1 MTTTASN
8 TDRTS
13 EAHRSSEPILSVRD
27 LTITFPASRGG
38 RGGRQDGG
46 LTVLDALSL
55 EVHDGE
61 FVAVLG
67 PSGCGKST
75 LLRALGGLLDARAR
89 VEGTIAV
96 PSDASG
102 RRATAWMPQRDG
114 LLPWRRA
121 MANAM
126 VGAIAAGVP
135 RDRAK
140 PRAQHLF
147 KEFGLTGFERAWPH
161 ELSGG
166 MRQRLALLR
175 TCLAERPVLLLD
187 EPFGGLD
194 PVTRRRMNAWLATV
208 HLTEKAAAA
217 DAEVGDASKS
227 GSGVVLVTH
236 DIDEA
241 MTLADRIVV
250 LSDRPG
256 RVVHE
261 ARAQQRRGERYDRGA
276 LLSALDC

>member
-1 MTTTASN
+1 MTVRAGSSQ
-8 TDRTS
+8 TDTS
-13 EAHRSSEPILSVRD
+13 SGPVLGAQDLSVVFPPTRRD
-27 LTITFPASRGG
+27 AQPLR
-38 RGGRQDGG
+38 
-46 LTVLDALSL
+46 VLDSVTL
-55 EVHDGE
+55 EVGHGE

-75 LLRALGGLLDARAR
+75 LLRALGGLLDPRAQ
-89 VEGTIAV
+89 VSGTITMPIDGA
-96 PSDASG
+96 G
-102 RRATAWMPQRDG
+102 RSRAAWMPQRDG

-121 MANAM
+121 LSNAM

-135 RDRAK
+135 HDRAE
-140 PRAQHLF
+140 PRARRMF
-147 KEFGLTGFERAWPH
+147 TEFGLEGFEQAWPH

-194 PVTRRRMNAWLATV
+194 PVTRRRMNGWLASMR
-208 HLTEKAAAA
+208 L
-217 DAEVGDASKS
+217 AERAVVRDGDHHGAGA

-241 MTLADRIVV
+241 MMLADRIIVM
-250 LSDRPG
+250 SDRPG
-256 RVVHE
+256 RVIYEVRARE
-261 ARAQQRRGERYDRGA
+261 AVGDQYDRET
-276 LLSALDC
+276 LLRALDC